1 MATPSKRWR
10 LAVLILTALACGAGC
25 DIMTM
30 PYFIFNR
37 WCGKDS
43 RQPPELLQLASED
56 KDKEVKVVIL
66 AYAGLES
73 RPELITAD
81 RDLTT
86 LLTQQLQRRFKEA
99 KEKVTIVSPSQVQHF
114 KDTHPNWYMDLQE
127 TGKRFDAD
135 YLIYLQVE
143 SLSLYEVGS
152 HNTLYHG
159 RAEIEVS
166 ALDLHKP
173 DDIPLTKSY
182 RAEFPQGRPVPA
194 DDSNPRMFQQDFFN
208 HVGKDI
214 SRYFASY
221 DFEELH
227 DDFGL

>member
-1 MATPSKRWR
+1 MAAPSSRWW
-10 LAVLILTALACGAGC
+10 LAALVLAALACGAGC
-25 DIMTM
+25 DVLTM
-30 PYFIFNR
+30 PYFLLQR
-37 WCGKDS
+37 WMGQDS
-43 RQPPELLQLASED
+43 KQPPELLRVASED

-86 LLTQQLQRRFKEA
+86 MLTQHLQRRFKEA
-99 KEKVTIVSPSQVQHF
+99 KEKVTIVSPGEVQRF

-135 YLIYLQVE
+135 YLIYLQLE

-173 DDIPLTKSY
+173 DQAPARKSY
-182 RAEFPQGRPVPA
+182 QVEFPQGRPVVA
-194 DDSNPRMFQQDFFN
+194 DDSNPRMFQQAFLD
-208 HVGKDI
+208 HIAKDI

>member
-1 MATPSKRWR
+1 MTAPSNRWW
-10 LAVLILTALACGAGC
+10 LAGLLLAALACGAGC
-25 DIMTM
+25 DIVTM

-37 WCGKDS
+37 WLGKDS
-43 RQPPELLQLASED
+43 KQPPELMQLASED

-66 AYAGLES
+66 AYSGLES

-86 LLTQQLQRRFKEA
+86 LLTQHLQGRFKES
-99 KEKVTIVSPSQVQHF
+99 KEKVTIVSPGKAQAF
-114 KDTHPNWYMDLQE
+114 KDNHPNWYMDLQE

-135 YLIYLQVE
+135 YLIYLQLE

-173 DDIPLTKSY
+173 EEAPQRKFY
-182 RAEFPQGRPVPA
+182 RGEFPQGRPVPA
-194 DDSNPRMFQQDFFN
+194 DDSNPRMFQQAFLD
-208 HVGKDI
+208 HIAKDI

-221 DFEELH
+221 DFEEMH